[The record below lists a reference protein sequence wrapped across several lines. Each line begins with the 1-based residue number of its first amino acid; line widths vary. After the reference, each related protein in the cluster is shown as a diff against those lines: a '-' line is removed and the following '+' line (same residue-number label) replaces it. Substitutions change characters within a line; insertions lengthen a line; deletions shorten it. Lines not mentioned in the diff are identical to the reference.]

1 MCGDKGKTVLDS
13 RMRKYIQKAMD
24 GIAKY
29 SGLIYLHPNVIT
41 TIAFILGLGCAFAIS
56 RGFSI
61 IAFCLLWVSG
71 TLDVLDGTVAR
82 LTGKSSQFGAYL
94 DMIFDRM
101 VEAAIIVGFFFLA
114 PEHALTYLF
123 FFVAVLFNFTTF
135 MLAGNL
141 FKNTGVKSM
150 HYDFGLAER
159 TETFIFFS
167 LLILFPSYIVIIL
180 NVFNAIVFLTGIVR
194 IIRIAKALRE
204 DTSAIS

>member
-1 MCGDKGKTVLDS
+1 MLDS
-13 RMRKYIQKAMD
+13 KARKYIQKGMD
-24 GIAKY
+24 AIAKY

-41 TIAFILGLGCAFAIS
+41 SLAFALGLICAYTISKGYTIAAFV
-56 RGFSI
+56 
-61 IAFCLLWVSG
+61 LLWVSG
-71 TLDVLDGTVAR
+71 GLDVLDGTVAR
-82 LTGKSSQFGAYL
+82 LTNKSSKFGAYL

-101 VEAAIIVGFFFLA
+101 VEAAIILGFYFFA
-114 PEHALTYLF
+114 PVHSLTYLL

-141 FKNTGVKSM
+141 FANTGVKSM

-180 NVFNAIVFLTGIVR
+180 NIFNALIFVTGIIRIVR
-194 IIRIAKALRE
+194 IGLVTKKQN
-204 DTSAIS
+204 